1 MSELTWAGEPKLDRP
16 ILVVALAGLF
26 DAASVATG
34 ATKWLV
40 HELHAE
46 PLAHI
51 DAESFFDF
59 HEARPRVELTP
70 DGRRRV
76 VWPELVAHATARG
89 AGERDL
95 VLLSGMEP
103 HLRWRTFTDIVVEL
117 ATGAGVEMIVTLGAS
132 PAQTPHTRPPVVFGS
147 STNAE
152 LAARLGLSRPQYQG
166 PTGVLGVLQAALDVG
181 GPPAIAMRVGV
192 PHYAMGDHD
201 PKATMALL
209 RHLEH
214 VTGVSTAHGKL
225 GPDVARWE
233 DRLSAAVADDAE
245 ARAYVSQLEARYDTE
260 TEQQV
265 SSGEDLAEE
274 LERFLREQRG
284 DS

>member
-1 MSELTWAGEPKLDRP
+1 MSELAWDREAHLERP
-16 ILVVALAGLF
+16 ILIVALAGLF

-34 ATKWLV
+34 ATSWLV
-40 HELHAE
+40 REFDAE

-70 DGRRRV
+70 EGNRRI
-76 VWPELVAHATARG
+76 VWPELVARATSRG
-89 AGERDL
+89 AGEHDL
-95 VLLSGMEP
+95 VVFSGLEP
-103 HLRWRTFTDIVVEL
+103 HLRWRTFTELIVEL
-117 ATGAGVEMIVTLGAS
+117 AATVGAEMVVTLGAS
-132 PAQTPHTRPPVVFGS
+132 PAQTPHTRLPVVFGS

-166 PTGVLGVLQAALDVG
+166 VTGVLGVLQASLDVT

-209 RHLEH
+209 RHVEH
-214 VTGVSTAHGKL
+214 VTGVSTGHGKMAA
-225 GPDVARWE
+225 DAARWE
-233 DRLSAAVADDAE
+233 ERLNAAVAADPE
-245 ARAYVSQLEARYDTE
+245 ATAYVAQLESHYDSQ

-265 SSGEDLAEE
+265 SSGDELAEE

-284 DS
+284 DT

>member
-1 MSELTWAGEPKLDRP
+1 MSELAWDREPHLERP
-16 ILVVALAGLF
+16 IFVVALAGLF
-26 DAASVATG
+26 DAATVATG
-34 ATKWLV
+34 AANWLV
-40 HELHAE
+40 REFDAE

-70 DGRRRV
+70 EGNRRII
-76 VWPELVAHATARG
+76 WPQLAAHATARTD
-89 AGERDL
+89 GEHDL
-95 VLLSGMEP
+95 VVFAGLEP
-103 HLRWRTFTDIVVEL
+103 HLRWRTFTELIVEL
-117 ATGAGVEMIVTLGAS
+117 AKAAGVEMIVTLGAS

-147 STNAE
+147 STNAD

-166 PTGVLGVLQAALDVG
+166 VTGVLGVLQATLDLT

-209 RHLEH
+209 RHVEH
-214 VTGVSTAHGKL
+214 VTGLATGHGKL
-225 GPDVARWE
+225 TPETANWE
-233 DRLSAAVADDAE
+233 ERLNAAVAADPE
-245 ARAYVSQLEARYDTE
+245 ATAYVRQLETHYDSQ

-265 SSGEDLAEE
+265 SSGDELAEE

-284 DS
+284 DT

>member
-1 MSELTWAGEPKLDRP
+1 MSELVWDREPQLQRP
-16 ILVVALAGLF
+16 ILLVALAGLF

-34 ATKWLV
+34 ATNWLV
-40 HELHAE
+40 REFDGQ

-70 DGRRRV
+70 EGNRRI
-76 VWPELVAHATARG
+76 VWPELAAHATAR
-89 AGERDL
+89 AEGERD
-95 VLLSGMEP
+95 VVVFSGLEP
-103 HLRWRTFTDIVVEL
+103 HLRWRTFTELIVEL
-117 ATGAGVEMIVTLGAS
+117 ATAARVEMVVTLGAS

-166 PTGVLGVLQAALDVG
+166 VTGVLGVLQATLDVT

-192 PHYAMGDHD
+192 PHYAMGDSD

-209 RHLEH
+209 RHVEH
-214 VTGVSTAHGKL
+214 VTGLPTGHGKM
-225 GPDVARWE
+225 GADAARWE
-233 DRLSAAVADDAE
+233 ERLNAAVAADPE
-245 ARAYVSQLEARYDTE
+245 ATAYVAQLESHYDSQ

-265 SSGEDLAEE
+265 SSGDELAEE

-284 DS
+284 DT

>member
-1 MSELTWAGEPKLDRP
+1 MSELTWDGEPKLDRP

-34 ATKWLV
+34 ATNWLV
-40 HELHAE
+40 RELRAE

-51 DAESFFDF
+51 DAEPFFDF

-70 DGRRRV
+70 EGRRRV
-76 VWPELVAHATARG
+76 VWPELVAHATAQG
-89 AGERDL
+89 TGERDL
-95 VLLSGMEP
+95 VLLSGVEP
-103 HLRWRTFTDIVVEL
+103 HLRWRTFTEAVVEL
-117 ATGAGVEMIVTLGAS
+117 ATGAGVEMIVTLGAN

-166 PTGVLGVLQAALDVG
+166 PTGVLGVLQAALDVS

-214 VTGVSTAHGKL
+214 VTGVATAHGKL
-225 GPDVARWE
+225 APDVARWE
-233 DRLSAAVADDAE
+233 ERLSAAVADDAE